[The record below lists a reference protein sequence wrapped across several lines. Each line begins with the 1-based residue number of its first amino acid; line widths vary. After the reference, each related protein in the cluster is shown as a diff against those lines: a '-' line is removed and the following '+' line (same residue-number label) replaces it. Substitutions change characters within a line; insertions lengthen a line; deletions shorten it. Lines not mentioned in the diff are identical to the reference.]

1 MRHRNAALCPLI
13 ERAVLSVIKNTADKE
28 DNGAYGKMAAGV
40 ALQV

>member
-13 ERAVLSVIKNTADKE
+13 ERAVQSVIKNTANKE
-28 DNGAYGKMAAGV
+28 DYDANGKMAEGV